1 MINFAKKSFMKI
13 LIAGAGNVGSF
24 LIKMFTEYDHDVTL
38 IDNDI
43 EKLQEVAAH
52 YDIQT
57 IHGTMTSIQVL
68 EQAEVDEVDMFI
80 AVSNYQENNI
90 LGCIIAKNRGVSL
103 TIARVENEEYTEPE
117 NNTMLKNLGVDHLI
131 YPEILVKDEIL
142 NYLQF
147 PSIIK
152 SIPIAS
158 GHLFLFSLRAADNK
172 WLSNKQL
179 REIIKDFP
187 HLNARIIA
195 ILRKDKTIIPKGNDF
210 ILPEDII
217 YVITDKEG
225 IGKVQE
231 ELGLSAEKVKKVMIL
246 GGSKVGVKLAKALEK
261 NCYVKIFEKEKEKS
275 YEIANELQDTLVIHS
290 EARDADFLL
299 DEGIDDTDA
308 FIAVTGNSE
317 LNLLSCMLAKR
328 LGVKRTFA
336 EVENTDYLDLVQ
348 KLDVDYVI
356 NKKFTAASKI
366 FAHTVDAK
374 VLNMYFFA
382 DIDAQ
387 VIELIV
393 DENAL
398 ITQGKIKD
406 LDFPKSAIIGGLMR
420 KEYTEIV
427 TGESQILT
435 GDKVVIFC
443 QTQDIERIVKWFK

>member
-1 MINFAKKSFMKI
+1 MKI

-43 EKLQEVAAH
+43 EKLQEVASH

-57 IHGTMTSIQVL
+57 FHGTMTSIQVL
-68 EQAEVDEVDMFI
+68 EQAEVDHVDMFI
-80 AVSNYQENNI
+80 AVSNYQESNI
-90 LGCIIAKNRGVSL
+90 LGCIIAKNRGVAH
-103 TIARVENEEYTEPE
+103 TIARVENEEYIAPE
-117 NNTMLKNLGVDHLI
+117 NNNMLKNLGVDNLI

-142 NYLQF
+142 NYLQY

-158 GHLFLFSLRAADNK
+158 GRLFLFSLRASDNK

-195 ILRKDKTIIPKGNDF
+195 ILRKDKTIIPKGNDY

-217 YVITDKEG
+217 YVITDFEG
-225 IGKVQE
+225 ISKVQQ

-261 NCYVKIFEKEKEKS
+261 NCYVKIFEKEREKS

-299 DEGIDDTDA
+299 DEGIEDTDA

-317 LNLLSCMLAKR
+317 LNLLSCMLAKK

-336 EVENTDYLDLVQ
+336 EVENTDYLELIQ

-374 VLNMYFFA
+374 VLNMHFFA

-387 VIELIV
+387 VIELVV

-398 ITQGKIKD
+398 ITQAKIKN

-427 TGESQILT
+427 TGETQILT
-435 GDKVVIFC
+435 GDKVVVFC
-443 QTQDIERIVKWFK
+443 QTQDIEKIVKWFK